1 MESVRR
7 NTDELL
13 ERLYGAA
20 TCSVAWHDF
29 LRDYAAEFE
38 ADGVVLV
45 DAGDDRENTP
55 PLAACFGFRNELMP
69 LARDLALRD
78 ISAHRAEAGVHQSS
92 YVCESTRYDAN
103 DFDPR
108 ISQELLGPAGLEQC
122 YFLRVLPSRSPTRYR
137 CVTAMRKQMSG
148 PFTES
153 DMRHAS
159 MLAPHIDRAITL
171 YAASSRRDFERTAAL
186 STLEW
191 FGIGII
197 IVVEDGTVRYLNE
210 EARHIFALDDGLSI
224 SANRIQCA
232 DPAADRQL
240 ESHIHNAIETFA
252 DDEPAGDRSVRVE
265 RKSGLSPFA
274 LFVIRAP
281 RLDPSLATEGGSTSF
296 ASVLVSNPE
305 RPVVLPPLALRK
317 LYGITPAES
326 RVLEGI
332 ISGST
337 VTELAQRLQVTANT
351 IRAHLKHIYK
361 VTRTKNQADLIRR
374 VMLDIAWMNSAS
386 GRNA

>member
-1 MESVRR
+1 M
-7 NTDELL
+7 
-13 ERLYGAA
+13 
-20 TCSVAWHDF
+20 
-29 LRDYAAEFE
+29 
-38 ADGVVLV
+38 LV
-45 DAGDDRENTP
+45 DVGNQEESTP
-55 PLAACFGFRNELMP
+55 ALAACFGFRSELMP

-78 ISAHRAEAGVHQSS
+78 IPARRAETKVHENS
-92 YVCESTRYDAN
+92 YVCESTYYDAK
-103 DFDPR
+103 DIDPR
-108 ISQELLGPAGLEQC
+108 ISEQLLEPAGLERC
-122 YFLRVLPSRSPTRYR
+122 YFLRILPTRSTTRFR
-137 CVTAMRKQMSG
+137 CVTAMRKQVNG

-171 YAASSRRDFERTAAL
+171 YAANSRRDFERTAAL

-191 FGIGII
+191 FGVGIV
-197 IVVEDGTVRYLNE
+197 IVVEDGMIRYLNE

-224 SANRIQCA
+224 SGNRIHCA

-240 ESHIHNAIETFA
+240 ESHIRKAIEGFSET
-252 DDEPAGDRSVRVE
+252 EPAGDRSVRVE
-265 RKSGLSPFA
+265 RKSGLSSFA

-281 RLDPSLATEGGSTSF
+281 NVDSSLSRGIGKEGF

-337 VTELAQRLQVTANT
+337 VTELAHRLQVTANT

-374 VMLDIAWMNSAS
+374 VMLDIAWLKTASDGHARAPHVSESAS
-386 GRNA
+386 GRSSNDPKFNR

>member
-1 MESVRR
+1 MEAARR
-7 NTDELL
+7 RTDELL
-13 ERLYGAA
+13 ERLYDAA
-20 TCSVAWHDF
+20 TCSVEWRDF
-29 LRDYAAEFE
+29 LRDYAAELA
-38 ADGVVLV
+38 ADGAVLV
-45 DAGDDRENTP
+45 DAGDDRESTP
-55 PLAACFGFRNELMP
+55 PLAACFGFRNELTP

-78 ISAHRAEAGVHQSS
+78 ISTHRAEIGVHENV
-92 YVCESTRYDAN
+92 YVCESTLCDAK
-103 DFDPR
+103 DIDPR
-108 ISQELLGPAGLEQC
+108 ICHELLEPAGLEQC
-122 YFLRVLPSRSPTRYR
+122 YCLRVLRSRSPTRYR

-153 DMRHAS
+153 DMRLAS
-159 MLAPHIDRAITL
+159 MLAPHIDRAITI
-171 YAASSRRDFERTAAL
+171 YAANSRRDFERTAAL
-186 STLEW
+186 SMLEW
-191 FGIGII
+191 LGIGIA
-197 IVVEDGTVRYLNE
+197 IVVDDGTVRYLNQ
-210 EARHIFALDDGLSI
+210 EARHIFSLDDGLSL

-232 DPAADRQL
+232 DPAANRQL
-240 ESHIHNAIETFA
+240 ESHIRMAIESFD

-281 RLDPSLATEGGSTSF
+281 HVDSSLATGGGKTSF
-296 ASVLVSNPE
+296 ASVLISNPE

-337 VTELAQRLQVTANT
+337 VTELAHRLEVTANT

-374 VMLDIAWMNSAS
+374 VMLDIAWMKSAS
-386 GRNA
+386 GRGD